1 MVLCFAILQLLCL
14 LIWGYTPY
22 PDSNDYLP
30 LARQSVLEHGI
41 YPTASQMHELPFI
54 WNLGAINTL
63 VGSLYA
69 FHSVYPVHILYI
81 LMKSISAWLVFQ
93 IAKHLTNDTI
103 AFIALCVYVL
113 YPANYGEANSFL
125 SEVPFTFFTLLSVYM
140 FLKEKYMA
148 CGLCLAIGNWY
159 RPLSL
164 VLLAI
169 LILLVVYQKKR
180 HSFKYIGR
188 IVGVY
193 LFFSISVGFV
203 NYHNTGRFF
212 SQAHTGWMNLMRH
225 SWINDQ
231 NKEADYAL
239 FERHHPMYVPNDNCI
254 DPITRDHVWRD
265 HFFIWLSNNK
275 LEYLRQ
281 MPYKLVKT
289 YISDNTTFC
298 TFLQDKKDIP
308 YLYSKLSMITLVKEF
323 PQYTVLQWLVVYNL
337 MYYYALLLLA
347 AIGAYLLL
355 RKREVFHFILLFGMV
370 LLYTLFIIIIAGKG
384 ESRFHIPLM
393 PYFIILAYIAIFGL
407 KIRRGK
413 RT

>member
-1 MVLCFAILQLLCL
+1 MVLCFAMLQLFCL
-14 LIWGYTPY
+14 VVWGYTPY

-41 YPTASQMHELPFI
+41 YPTAKQMQELPFI

-63 VGSLYA
+63 VGSLYV
-69 FHSVYPVHILYI
+69 FHSFYPVHILYI
-81 LMKSISAWLVFQ
+81 LMKSASAWLVFL
-93 IAKHLTNDTI
+93 IAKNLTNDTT
-103 AFIALCVYVL
+103 AFMALCVYVL

-125 SEVPFTFFTLLSVYM
+125 SEVPFTFFTLLSVYL
-140 FLKEKYMA
+140 FLKEKYIV

-169 LILLVVYQKKR
+169 LILLVVYQKKG
-180 HSFKYIGR
+180 HSFLYISR

-193 LFFSISVGFV
+193 LLFNVSVGSV
-203 NYHNTGRFF
+203 NYYHTGRFF

-239 FERHHPMYVPNDNCI
+239 FDHHHPMYVPNDSRI

-265 HFFIWLSNNK
+265 HFFIWLSHNK
-275 LEYLRQ
+275 SEYIRQ

-298 TFLQDKKDIP
+298 TFLPDKKEIP
-308 YLYSKLSMITLVKEF
+308 YLYGKLSMKTLVKDF
-323 PQYTVLQWLVVYNL
+323 PRYTALQWLVVYNL
-337 MYYYALLLLA
+337 MYYYALLFLA
-347 AIGAYLLL
+347 AAGAYLLL
-355 RKREVFHFILLFGMV
+355 RKGSVFNFVLLCGFV
-370 LLYTLFIIIIAGKG
+370 LLYTVFIMIIVGKG
-384 ESRFHIPLM
+384 ESRFHIPMM
-393 PYFIILAYIAIFGL
+393 PYFILLASIAIFGL
-407 KIRRGK
+407 KTKRGRRV
-413 RT
+413 

>member
-125 SEVPFTFFTLLSVYM
+125 SEVPFTFFTLLSVY
-140 FLKEKYMA
+140 
-148 CGLCLAIGNWY
+148 
-159 RPLSL
+159 
-164 VLLAI
+164 
-169 LILLVVYQKKR
+169 
-180 HSFKYIGR
+180 
-188 IVGVY
+188 
-193 LFFSISVGFV
+193 
-203 NYHNTGRFF
+203 
-212 SQAHTGWMNLMRH
+212 
-225 SWINDQ
+225 
-231 NKEADYAL
+231 
-239 FERHHPMYVPNDNCI
+239 
-254 DPITRDHVWRD
+254 
-265 HFFIWLSNNK
+265 
-275 LEYLRQ
+275 
-281 MPYKLVKT
+281 
-289 YISDNTTFC
+289 
-298 TFLQDKKDIP
+298 
-308 YLYSKLSMITLVKEF
+308 KLSMITLVKEF

-337 MYYYALLLLA
+337 MYYYAFLLLA

-355 RKREVFHFILLFGMV
+355 RKREVFNFILLFGMV

-393 PYFIILAYIAIFGL
+393 PYFIILASIAIFGL